1 MGGNK
6 AQQPSIS
13 KEQENRSKSL
23 FDTWNPL
30 QQSLAGQGNQLV
42 QTGGISQMIP
52 MLTTLLN
59 SARSGFS
66 KSMTSLND
74 SLGRSRLAGTPF
86 GPRLK
91 SEQTMAGEPQVASTI
106 PNFYQW
112 FLPQVMNAMT
122 GNTATG
128 MQGMSAVTGA
138 ETSRVN
144 SNAANQTQLQNT
156 MMNNGTQMM
165 MKMMPTTQYQYSG
178 TIR

>member
-1 MGGNK
+1 MGGSK
-6 AQQPSIS
+6 AQQPGIS

-42 QTGGISQMIP
+42 ATGGISQMIP

-66 KSMTSLND
+66 KSMTSMND

-86 GPRLK
+86 GQRLK
-91 SEQTMAGEPQVASTI
+91 SDALMQGEQQVASTI
-106 PNFYQW
+106 PSFYQW

-138 ETSRVN
+138 ETQRVN
-144 SNAANQTQLQNT
+144 SNAQNATQQNL
-156 MMNNGTQMM
+156 QMM
-165 MKMMPTTQYQYSG
+165 KSGTEMMTKMMPTTSFG
-178 TIR
+178 FTGSI

>member
-6 AQQPSIS
+6 AAQPGIS

-42 QTGGISQMIP
+42 ATGGISQMIP

-86 GPRLK
+86 GQRLK
-91 SEQTMAGEPQVASTI
+91 SDQSMAGEQQVASVI
-106 PNFYQW
+106 PQFYQW

-128 MQGMSAVTGA
+128 MQGMSNVTNA

-156 MMNNGTQMM
+156 MMSKGMDM
-165 MKMMPTTQYQYSG
+165 LMKGMPTTTYSYSG
-178 TIR
+178 TIK

>member
-1 MGGNK
+1 MGGSK
-6 AQQPSIS
+6 AQQPGIS

-30 QQSLAGQGNQLV
+30 QTSLAGQGNQLV

-86 GPRLK
+86 GQRLK
-91 SEQTMAGEPQVASTI
+91 SDQQMAGEQQVASTI
-106 PNFYQW
+106 PQFYQW

-138 ETSRVN
+138 ETQRVN
-144 SNAANQTQLQNT
+144 NNANNVTQQNL
-156 MMNNGTQMM
+156 QMM
-165 MKMMPTTQYQYSG
+165 RSGTEMMTKMMPTTSFG
-178 TIR
+178 FTGSI

>member
-1 MGGNK
+1 
-6 AQQPSIS
+6 
-13 KEQENRSKSL
+13 
-23 FDTWNPL
+23 
-30 QQSLAGQGNQLV
+30 
-42 QTGGISQMIP
+42 
-52 MLTTLLN
+52 
-59 SARSGFS
+59 
-66 KSMTSLND
+66 
-74 SLGRSRLAGTPF
+74 
-86 GPRLK
+86 
-91 SEQTMAGEPQVASTI
+91 MAGEQQVASTI